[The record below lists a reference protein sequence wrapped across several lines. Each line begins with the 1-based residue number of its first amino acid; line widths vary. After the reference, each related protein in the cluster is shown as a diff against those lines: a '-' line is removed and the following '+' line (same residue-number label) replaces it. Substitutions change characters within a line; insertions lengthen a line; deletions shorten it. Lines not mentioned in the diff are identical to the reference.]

1 MWNMYK
7 KVKAPC
13 RSPKYGIVGPHVS
26 DTLVIAP
33 SNFSLCVIIHL

>member
-1 MWNMYK
+1 MEYVQESKSALSVSKIRN
-7 KVKAPC
+7 
-13 RSPKYGIVGPHVS
+13 SGPHVS